1 MSKRKRK
8 FSTWADAE
16 FAHDAAQ
23 RSTGILEIAL
33 RELVHGNVKWL
44 SGDLNVRRVGLCKMD
59 GAHGGVVIISDRNR
73 VEAYYLEEW
82 VNRMLT
88 MPAPLSKK
96 EYMPDYRAWTDFR
109 ALASRVMNEQRVAN
123 ERLSGGDGLC
133 KSTPLPAIVDQGV
146 RHYG

>member
-33 RELVHGNVKWL
+33 RELVHGKVTWL
-44 SGDLNVRRVGLCKMD
+44 NGDLNVRRVGLCKMD
-59 GAHGGVVIISDRNR
+59 GAHGGVVIISDRSM
-73 VEAYYLEEW
+73 VTAYYLEEW
-82 VNRMLT
+82 VNRIMT

-96 EYMPDYRAWTDFR
+96 EYMPDFKAWLDFR
-109 ALASRVMNEQRVAN
+109 ALAGKVKDTQRAANEQF
-123 ERLSGGDGLC
+123 SGGEGIC
-133 KSTPLPAIVDQGV
+133 RRTVPAGIVDQDV
-146 RHYG
+146 RSYG